1 MADHNEIVYTTADGN
16 DYIAHEQTYEGFI
29 MLVKYGTAA
38 VILILAL
45 MAIFLT

>member
-1 MADHNEIVYTTADGN
+1 MADHSEVAYTTADGN
-16 DYIAHEQTYEGFI
+16 DYVAHEQTYEGFI

-38 VILILAL
+38 VILILVL